1 MLLFQNIHAIR
12 NICKDCLVSKLYA
25 TGSIVNDPD
34 LDPHELELVVEFN
47 EATGDSYFHYFYTLS
62 NQLEELLKK
71 RVTLT
76 DLNQLKNPLI
86 KSRILNNSELL
97 VG

>member
-34 LDPHELELVVEFN
+34 VDPHELELVVEFSPS
-47 EATGDSYFHYFYTLS
+47 TGDSYFHYFYNLS
-62 NQLEELLKK
+62 SQLEELLNK
-71 RVTLT
+71 RITLT
-76 DLNQLKNPLI
+76 DLNQLKNPSI

>member
-12 NICKDCLVSKLYA
+12 NICKECLVSKLYA

-34 LDPHELELVVEFN
+34 LDPQELELVVEFN
-47 EATGDSYFHYFYTLS
+47 SSTGDSYFHYFYTLS
-62 NQLEELLKK
+62 NELETLLNK
-71 RVTLT
+71 RITLT
-76 DLNQLKNPLI
+76 DLNQLKNPAI

>member
-25 TGSIVNDPD
+25 TGGIVTDPD
-34 LDPHELELVVEFN
+34 LDPQELELLVEFSDT
-47 EATGDSYFHYFYTLS
+47 TGDSYFHYFYTLS
-62 NQLEELLKK
+62 NQLEELLSK
-71 RVTLT
+71 RITLT
-76 DLNQLKNPLI
+76 DLNQLKNPVI
-86 KSRILNNSELL
+86 KSRMLNSSELL

>member
-34 LDPHELELVVEFN
+34 LDPQELELVVEFN
-47 EATGDSYFHYFYTLS
+47 SSTGDSYFHYFYALNS
-62 NQLEELLKK
+62 QLEELLNK
-71 RVTLT
+71 RITLT
-76 DLNQLKNPLI
+76 DLNQLKNPAI
-86 KSRILNNSELL
+86 KTRILNNSELL